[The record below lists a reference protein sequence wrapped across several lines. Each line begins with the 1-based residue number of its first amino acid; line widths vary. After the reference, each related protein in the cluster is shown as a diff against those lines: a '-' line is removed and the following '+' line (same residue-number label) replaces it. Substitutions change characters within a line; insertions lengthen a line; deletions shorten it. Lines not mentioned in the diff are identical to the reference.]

1 MYMVIGGKNMNDLFE
16 KIINHAISYKT
27 SDIHFLLKQQCIISF
42 RQNGR
47 LTQYDVLD
55 YNVGIKLIN
64 YIRFKSNIDIN
75 YQLMPQTGHINYTY
89 ENKIY
94 YLRVSS
100 LPGKDIDSIVV
111 RILNNHRNLSLDEL
125 TVFKDVKDFL
135 NQIVKLNAGLF
146 IVSGATGSGK
156 STTLYTLLDTIN
168 KFEQKNIV
176 TLEDPIEIKKSYC
189 LQIQINDKLGITYN
203 NSLKQILR
211 HDPDVIMIG
220 EIRDEQTARLAI
232 TCALTGYL
240 VLTTIHSSNCLTTI
254 RRLLN
259 LGILKIDVEDVLIG
273 VMAQK
278 ILYQKS
284 SHEPIILVEYLNRT
298 MIKHFFKEGY
308 VKYTTFKD
316 NAKYLLDNDLVDQKQ
331 LTGVLYE

>member
-1 MYMVIGGKNMNDLFE
+1 MNDLFE

-27 SDIHFLLKQQCIISF
+27 SDIHFLLKKECIISF

-47 LTQYDVLD
+47 LTQYDTID
-55 YNVGIKLIN
+55 YNLGMKLIN

-111 RILNNHRNLSLDEL
+111 RILNNHRNLTLDEL

-135 NQIVKLNAGLF
+135 NQIVKLSAGLF

-168 KFEQKNIV
+168 KLEQKNIV

-220 EIRDEQTARLAI
+220 EIRDEQTAKLAI
-232 TCALTGYL
+232 TCALTGHL

-259 LGILKIDVEDVLIG
+259 LGVLKIDVEDVLIG

-278 ILYQKS
+278 ILYQKN

-298 MIKHFFKEGY
+298 MIKQFFRNNS

-316 NAKYLLDNDLVDQKQ
+316 NAKYLLENGLVDQKQ
-331 LTGVLYE
+331 LAGVLYE

>member
-1 MYMVIGGKNMNDLFE
+1 MNDLFE

-55 YNVGIKLIN
+55 YNLGIKLIN

-168 KFEQKNIV
+168 KF
-176 TLEDPIEIKKSYC
+176 
-189 LQIQINDKLGITYN
+189 
-203 NSLKQILR
+203 
-211 HDPDVIMIG
+211 
-220 EIRDEQTARLAI
+220 
-232 TCALTGYL
+232 
-240 VLTTIHSSNCLTTI
+240 
-254 RRLLN
+254 
-259 LGILKIDVEDVLIG
+259 
-273 VMAQK
+273 
-278 ILYQKS
+278 
-284 SHEPIILVEYLNRT
+284 
-298 MIKHFFKEGY
+298 
-308 VKYTTFKD
+308 
-316 NAKYLLDNDLVDQKQ
+316 
-331 LTGVLYE
+331 

>member
-1 MYMVIGGKNMNDLFE
+1 
-16 KIINHAISYKT
+16 
-27 SDIHFLLKQQCIISF
+27 
-42 RQNGR
+42 
-47 LTQYDVLD
+47 
-55 YNVGIKLIN
+55 
-64 YIRFKSNIDIN
+64 
-75 YQLMPQTGHINYTY
+75 
-89 ENKIY
+89 
-94 YLRVSS
+94 
-100 LPGKDIDSIVV
+100 
-111 RILNNHRNLSLDEL
+111 
-125 TVFKDVKDFL
+125 
-135 NQIVKLNAGLF
+135 
-146 IVSGATGSGK
+146 
-156 STTLYTLLDTIN
+156 
-168 KFEQKNIV
+168 
-176 TLEDPIEIKKSYC
+176 
-189 LQIQINDKLGITYN
+189 
-203 NSLKQILR
+203 
-211 HDPDVIMIG
+211 MIG

-232 TCALTGYL
+232 TCALTGHL

-308 VKYTTFKD
+308 VEYTTFKD